1 MGRERDHRSWRRGT
15 QALLGLFLAAPCPL
29 CQRPAS
35 QVICPACARQI
46 HQSQLSAP
54 LDTSYPGLP
63 VLSWGRYED
72 VLRQALR
79 QLKYSDHPELAGW
92 LGLELGK
99 TWRQHPHTASTP
111 TPRPQ
116 VLVPIPL
123 HTSKLKQRGF
133 NQAERLAQGLG
144 RAVQLPVVGE
154 GLVRVQATQAQ
165 HGLGREARQANLAQ
179 AFRVNP
185 NDLQTLRQKTVWLVD
200 DIFTTGATAYAAA
213 HTLRHGGISVAGIC
227 TVARAGTSWETKS

>member
-1 MGRERDHRSWRRGT
+1 MGGGRSHSPWQRGT
-15 QALLGLFLAAPCPL
+15 QALLGLFLTNPCPL

-35 QVICPACARQI
+35 QVICPTCDRQI
-46 HQSQLSAP
+46 HQSQLSTP
-54 LDTSYPGLP
+54 LDRRNPGLP

-92 LGLELGK
+92 LGLELGQ
-99 TWRQHPHTASTP
+99 TWRQQPNITATP

-123 HTSKLKQRGF
+123 HASKLKQRGF

-144 RAVQLPVVGE
+144 RAIQLPVVGE
-154 GLVRVQATQAQ
+154 GLVRIQATQAQ
-165 HGLGREARQANLAQ
+165 HSLGREARQANLAQ

-185 NDLQTLRQKTVWLVD
+185 HDLQALRRTTVWIVD

-213 HTLRHGGISVAGIC
+213 HTLRHSGISVAGIC
-227 TVARAGTSWETKS
+227 TVARAGTSWDAQP